1 MLVKLTLELPNALEA
16 LIRSNP
22 KAICNA
28 VEHSVSKAI
37 ARQLNVAASFD
48 TNDIRLTTETSTPK
62 PTRL

>member
-22 KAICNA
+22 KAICVA
-28 VEHSVSKAI
+28 VERSVSKAI
-37 ARQLNVAASFD
+37 AHQLNVAAHFD
-48 TNDIRLTTETSTPK
+48 ADSIRLAAETSTPK

>member
-22 KAICNA
+22 KAICVA

-37 ARQLNVAASFD
+37 AHQLNVAAHFD
-48 TNDIRLTTETSTPK
+48 ADSIRLSAETSTPK

>member
-22 KAICNA
+22 KAICVA
-28 VEHSVSKAI
+28 VERSVSKAI
-37 ARQLNVAASFD
+37 AHQLNVAAHFD
-48 TNDIRLTTETSTPK
+48 ADSIRLSTETSTPK